1 MLLREHRLH
10 RLPEREAARLRARAC
25 LSSLPFPHPLP
36 PFNLPLEIG
45 EPGRVTE
52 PFGERVA
59 VDLQL
64 GDLKRRK
71 QREREKEM
79 AEENGRREARSG
91 GGEGREGLRHRG
103 ATTRI
108 GKRGA
113 ARSIDRPSQR
123 LVKLEKKVGKTPRVF
138 ASESLGGSA
147 THRTGGFGQVSPA
160 RRIGGHDDEIL
171 PSLGKR
177 TERTREKRRRM
188 EGGREGGRGGRRRE
202 RERERVDVEWVVQLP
217 YGFALR
223 SSTCSLVIRL
233 FRSKPRLSRAK
244 PGAGSVLVTIP
255 LTSLAKHLAHLR
267 RRHRR
272 PSRRLATYLLARS
285 LVPLPSPALFVLRS
299 RLLCLSLL

>member
-1 MLLREHRLH
+1 MDDARRDRGGVGRGTGEGGGYVTEGQR
-10 RLPEREAARLRARAC
+10 RVSGNAARLGSFHRSTESTARKIREEGWKNAVYSRGVRVNLLAAARAHSAHRW
-25 LSSLPFPHPLP
+25 L
-36 PFNLPLEIG
+36 
-45 EPGRVTE
+45 
-52 PFGERVA
+52 
-59 VDLQL
+59 
-64 GDLKRRK
+64 
-71 QREREKEM
+71 
-79 AEENGRREARSG
+79 RSN
-91 GGEGREGLRHRG
+91 
-103 ATTRI
+103 
-108 GKRGA
+108 
-113 ARSIDRPSQR
+113 
-123 LVKLEKKVGKTPRVF
+123 
-138 ASESLGGSA
+138 
-147 THRTGGFGQVSPA
+147 SPT
-160 RRIGGHDDEIL
+160 RRIGSHRRRQRQRGRDPFLFGEVN
-171 PSLGKR
+171 G
-177 TERTREKRRRM
+177 RTREKRRRM
-188 EGGREGGRGGRRRE
+188 EGGRRKKKGEE

>member
-1 MLLREHRLH
+1 MDD
-10 RLPEREAARLRARAC
+10 ARRDR
-25 LSSLPFPHPLP
+25 
-36 PFNLPLEIG
+36 
-45 EPGRVTE
+45 
-52 PFGERVA
+52 
-59 VDLQL
+59 
-64 GDLKRRK
+64 
-71 QREREKEM
+71 
-79 AEENGRREARSG
+79 G

-202 RERERVDVEWVVQLP
+202 REREREWMSSGWSNYPTVS
-217 YGFALR
+217 R
-223 SSTCSLVIRL
+223 SGAA
-233 FRSKPRLSRAK
+233 RA
-244 PGAGSVLVTIP
+244 AW
-255 LTSLAKHLAHLR
+255 
-267 RRHRR
+267 
-272 PSRRLATYLLARS
+272 
-285 LVPLPSPALFVLRS
+285 
-299 RLLCLSLL
+299 